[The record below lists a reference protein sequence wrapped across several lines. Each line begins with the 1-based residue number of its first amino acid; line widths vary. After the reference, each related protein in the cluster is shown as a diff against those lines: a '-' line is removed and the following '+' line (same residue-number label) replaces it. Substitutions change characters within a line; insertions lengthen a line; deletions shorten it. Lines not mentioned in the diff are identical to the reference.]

1 MHIATHAQIRTHG
14 RDHHRLTAWL
24 TIPVLEPAPGG
35 RAERFA
41 AVLGRN
47 RHPVTVFITALLGGF
62 ALVAALSIGAGFLL
76 VDGLAHVSAVGD
88 ASRHFAGWLAAHRTS
103 SRTEASLIGSIMAG
117 GVALPIIVGIIG
129 VVCAALRKWRVAAF
143 AVFGLIVES
152 GAYRVTTLVVHE
164 HRPRVARLENLPV
177 NASYPSGHTAASIA
191 VYAGL
196 VLLLTS
202 RISNPVFRASAWTA
216 AVAIPIYVAF
226 SRMYRGMHYP
236 LDVTGGALLGI
247 AALVVIV
254 FACRSAGAATE
265 SHSNRE
271 A

>member
-1 MHIATHAQIRTHG
+1 MT
-14 RDHHRLTAWL
+14 
-24 TIPVLEPAPGG
+24 
-35 RAERFA
+35 
-41 AVLGRN
+41 
-47 RHPVTVFITALLGGF
+47 
-62 ALVAALSIGAGFLL
+62 
-76 VDGLAHVSAVGD
+76 VSAP
-88 ASRHFAGWLAAHRTS
+88 
-103 SRTEASLIGSIMAG
+103 SL
-117 GVALPIIVGIIG
+117 
-129 VVCAALRKWRVAAF
+129 
-143 AVFGLIVES
+143 
-152 GAYRVTTLVVHE
+152 
-164 HRPRVARLENLPV
+164 RLC
-177 NASYPSGHTAASIA
+177 TAASIA

-254 FACRSAGAATE
+254 FACRSAGAAAE
-265 SHSNRE
+265 SRSSSG